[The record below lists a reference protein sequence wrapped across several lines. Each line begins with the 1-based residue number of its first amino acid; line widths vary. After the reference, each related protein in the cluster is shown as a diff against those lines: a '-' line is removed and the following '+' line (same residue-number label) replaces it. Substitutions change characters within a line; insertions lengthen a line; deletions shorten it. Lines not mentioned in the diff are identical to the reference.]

1 MTESKLGWAVP
12 LMRAGYIGK
21 GLVYLA
27 VAGISLYS
35 IWRGGSAQDTS
46 SALGWLDTTW
56 GGGVLLFVIFIGM
69 LAYALWRVLDAAFD
83 LEDYGSDA
91 KGIVARIGM
100 LVTGAIHLGIG
111 ATVFPLLFGG
121 GTGGG
126 SGDGSGEGSS
136 IPGHVRTVMEWPGG
150 RWLIGAAAVLII
162 GAGVHYMRQGWTNEY
177 RQHLRANPVTTRWN
191 PVLKAGLIAHGVVVG
206 VVGLLFG
213 FAAWQ
218 ANPQQAG
225 GTGEAFSW
233 LSGQVY
239 GQILVTGVCLGL
251 LGFALF
257 CFVNAAYR
265 IVPKVSGPDVQT
277 LAAKL
282 MPR

>member
-35 IWRGGSAQDTS
+35 IWRGGNARDTS

-56 GGGVLLFVIFIGM
+56 GGGVTLFVILVGM
-69 LAYALWRVLDAAFD
+69 VAYALWRVLDATFD
-83 LEDYGSDA
+83 LEDYGREA

-100 LVTGAIHLGIG
+100 LVTGAVHLGIG
-111 ATVFPLLFGG
+111 VTVFSLLFGSG
-121 GTGGG
+121 G
-126 SGDGSGEGSS
+126 GSGEGSS
-136 IPGHVRTVMEWPGG
+136 IPRHVGTIMSWPGG
-150 RWLIGAAAVLII
+150 RWII
-162 GAGVHYMRQGWTNEY
+162 GAVALLIVAAGAHYMRQGWTNEY

-218 ANPQQAG
+218 ANPEQAG

-233 LSGQVY
+233 LSGQIY
-239 GQILVTGVCLGL
+239 GQILVTAICVGL

-257 CFVNAAYR
+257 CLVNAAYR

>member
-1 MTESKLGWAVP
+1 M
-12 LMRAGYIGK
+12 
-21 GLVYLA
+21 
-27 VAGISLYS
+27 
-35 IWRGGSAQDTS
+35 
-46 SALGWLDTTW
+46 
-56 GGGVLLFVIFIGM
+56 
-69 LAYALWRVLDAAFD
+69 
-83 LEDYGSDA
+83 
-91 KGIVARIGM
+91 
-100 LVTGAIHLGIG
+100 
-111 ATVFPLLFGG
+111 
-121 GTGGG
+121 
-126 SGDGSGEGSS
+126 
-136 IPGHVRTVMEWPGG
+136 
-150 RWLIGAAAVLII
+150 
-162 GAGVHYMRQGWTNEY
+162 
-177 RQHLRANPVTTRWN
+177 
-191 PVLKAGLIAHGVVVG
+191 VVG